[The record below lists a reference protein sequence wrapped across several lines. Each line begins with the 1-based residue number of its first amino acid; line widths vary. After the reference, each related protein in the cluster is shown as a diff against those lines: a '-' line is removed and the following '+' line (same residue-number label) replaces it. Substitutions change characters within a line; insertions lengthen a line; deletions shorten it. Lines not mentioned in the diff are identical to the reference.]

1 MKRLYSLSENHRK
14 PMSIMMLFLCGLLMA
29 TFACGFLDS
38 KEETN
43 LRDRMGGQISQ
54 AQQAQLQAA
63 DVWDRVLFGE
73 TVNCG
78 EMITVPEP
86 FFLTKK
92 EADEYPQSV
101 AIRDSLNNALAEL
114 TVVANLWEQ
123 ECSLERE
130 IVPLDVVRQAEDA
143 LQIARDLLNQSA
155 SLWAVWQA

>member
-1 MKRLYSLSENHRK
+1 
-14 PMSIMMLFLCGLLMA
+14 MSIMLFLCSLLMA
-29 TFACGFLDS
+29 TAACGLLDS
-38 KEETN
+38 EEETN

-54 AQQAQLQAA
+54 AQQAQQHAA

-73 TVNCG
+73 VVNCG

-101 AIRDSLNNALAEL
+101 AIRDSLNNALTEL
-114 TVVANLWEQ
+114 TIVANLWEQ
-123 ECSLERE
+123 ECSLDRE

-143 LQIARDLLNQSA
+143 LQMARDLLNQSA

>member
-1 MKRLYSLSENHRK
+1 MKRLYSLSENRRK
-14 PMSIMMLFLCGLLMA
+14 PMPLMLFWCGLLIA

-43 LRDRMGGQISQ
+43 LRDRMGGQINQ
-54 AQQAQLQAA
+54 AQQAQQHAA

-78 EMITVPEP
+78 EIITVPEP

-92 EADEYPQSV
+92 EADQYPQSV
-101 AIRDSLNNALAEL
+101 AIRDSLNNALTEL
-114 TVVANLWEQ
+114 TIVANLWEQ
-123 ECSLERE
+123 ECSLDRE

-143 LQIARDLLNQSA
+143 LQMARDLLNQSA